1 MTIVW
6 IFALVFV
13 IVVVSFLLS
22 DFARRDGNPPS
33 CHRHFFVAASQV
45 LPVAIFRLSIQTG
58 SGPTNEQTRRHVR
71 LAGSLPPRG
80 GPDFL

>member
-6 IFALVFV
+6 GCALV
-13 IVVVSFLLS
+13 IVVVFFLLS

-33 CHRHFFVAASQV
+33 CHQHFFVAASHV
-45 LPVAIFRLSIQTG
+45 LRVASFRLSIQTG

>member
-1 MTIVW
+1 LVLGLDRSWGRLVCNHAMTIVW

-33 CHRHFFVAASQV
+33 CH
-45 LPVAIFRLSIQTG
+45 
-58 SGPTNEQTRRHVR
+58 
-71 LAGSLPPRG
+71 
-80 GPDFL
+80 